1 MISTLCLVVITL
13 FAAVGCDKSEIPS
26 DGGDIDPALLIGEWD
41 CIKFAYIAEDEMI
54 SDVAVLSKGHIV
66 IPNLENKWKF
76 VHMNEIFYNHSL
88 SEGNLIKLTMSGSTF
103 IMPPQEE
110 IDICEALENAYSF
123 DIKNNELMFY
133 FTGIENK
140 NLLILKKR

>member
-1 MISTLCLVVITL
+1 MEIL
-13 FAAVGCDKSEIPS
+13 SEN
-26 DGGDIDPALLIGEWD
+26 GDVDPAPLVGEWD
-41 CIKFAYIAEDEMI
+41 CIKFAYIAEDKTI
-54 SDVAVLSKGHIV
+54 SNVVLLLKGHIV
-66 IPNLENKWKF
+66 VPNMEDKWTF
-76 VHMNEIFYNHSL
+76 VHTNEIFYNHSL

-123 DIKNNELMFY
+123 SIKVNELMIY
-133 FTGIENK
+133 FIGVENK